1 MQKLIELEISVSKLS
16 DAEYAE
22 FREWFSNYENERWD
36 TQLAKDI
43 KEKRLEDLANKA
55 LKDFKQGE
63 SKEIS

>member
-1 MQKLIELEISVSKLS
+1 MQKLMELEISVSKLS

-22 FREWFSNYENERWD
+22 FREWFLNYENERWD

-55 LKDFKQGE
+55 LKDFQQGKF
-63 SKEIS
+63 KEIS